1 VLLGWGGVVSNF
13 GFLQAEWPE
22 LFGEASRAER
32 LAVADPRTSCF
43 YARRVVELA
52 LDWLYEADGSLHEP
66 YHRDLSAMINE
77 PTLVNLVG
85 PALRAKMDV
94 IRRQGNLA
102 VHSRKPVRSN
112 DATRTVAELFHVLYW
127 LARNYARDD
136 ANVPAAGLGFDVALI
151 PVPEPAEARQKKQA
165 ELQEMAGQFAEQQTE
180 LAKERCRSQDL
191 DAEVQQLRE
200 QIKAAKATNAR
211 RQDAHDYNE
220 ADTRV
225 HIIDLLLQ
233 EAGWTLDKVEDR
245 EYPVD
250 GLLITTTNR
259 SGKGRVDYVLWD
271 DDGKPVGLVEAKAT
285 THSPL
290 EGQEQARQYADALER
305 KFGRRPVIFYT
316 NGYETWI
323 WDDGNKYPPR
333 PIQGFYTKDE
343 LRSLITRRAS
353 RQALSSTPI
362 NEEIV
367 ERYYQSRAIRR
378 IGERFD
384 RENQRQALLVM
395 ATGSGKTR
403 TAVALVDLLQ
413 KAGWVK
419 RVLFLADRR
428 ELVSQATAA
437 FKEHLPGTTT
447 VNLLVERQDTAR
459 VYVSTYPTI
468 LNLINEVSDSGERRF
483 GPGYFDL
490 VIVDEAHRSIFNK
503 YKAIFDYFDALLVGL
518 TATPKNEIDRN
529 TYRVF
534 NLEEGN
540 PTDAYDL
547 EQAKADGYLVGP
559 LTINVPL
566 RIPQRGIRYDDLSDE
581 EKAQWDDLDWDE
593 EDGTPDEVSADEVNR
608 FLFNEDTI
616 DKMLRT
622 VMTYGYKVQG
632 NDVLGKTIVFARNQ
646 RHAEFIVERFN
657 KLYPEH
663 GGGFARVISYKTRG
677 AEALIDQFRLK
688 DSPLRMAVSVD
699 MLDTGIDIPEVVN
712 LVLARA
718 VRSKTK
724 FWQMIGRGTRL
735 CKDLF
740 GPGQDKQQ
748 FLVFDLARNVE
759 YFNANIQETEG
770 RTQKSL
776 SERLF
781 AQRAELLHALDDGQ
795 PASDGDTTVRND
807 VAARL
812 QAEVA
817 AMNRDNIEVRRHF
830 REVDTFLDPESW
842 MQITAEKRDELKE
855 KLAALPSSYKDDDSG
870 EEAKRFDLLALRL
883 QLGLLVGDPGYD
895 ALRLQVQR
903 IGEDLLDPTT
913 LNNPVVARHAE
924 FLTEV
929 TSEEWWQD
937 VTLSMLETM
946 RRTMRGLVRLI
957 PAKHR
962 AIVYSDFEDELGE
975 LTPTELKGLEVGT
988 DRTKFERKVRTYLRS
1003 HSDNLIVQKL
1013 LRGRQITSSDLAE
1026 LKTIFL
1032 DLGFGTEADMDLVAE
1047 EHHGFGLL
1055 LRSITG
1061 LSRETA
1067 VRIFDE
1073 FQQGRNLSPAEY
1085 SFVELI
1091 IDSLTKNGYL
1101 DVDDLYEQPFKR
1113 LGDPDIVFHE
1123 PLDIDVIVDVL
1134 QHVRSTAIPTDA
1146 EAS

>member
-1 VLLGWGGVVSNF
+1 LGDAVTNF
-13 GFLQAEWPE
+13 GFLRAEWSE
-22 LFGEASRAER
+22 LFGEAIRAER
-32 LAVADPRTSCF
+32 LAAADPRTSCF
-43 YARRVVELA
+43 YARRAVELA
-52 LDWLYEADGSLHEP
+52 LNWLYEADGALHQP
-66 YHRDLSAMINE
+66 YHHDLSAMINE
-77 PTLVNLVG
+77 PTLVNLTG

-102 VHSRKPVRSN
+102 VHSRKPVRGN

-127 LARNYARDD
+127 LARNYTREE
-136 ANVPAAGLGFDVALI
+136 ANLPAADLVFDASLI
-151 PVPEPAEARQKKQA
+151 PVPEPTEVRRKKQA
-165 ELQEMAGQFAEQQTE
+165 ELQEMAKQFTEQQAE
-180 LAKERCRSQDL
+180 LAKERRRSHDL
-191 DAEVQQLRE
+191 DAEVQRLRE
-200 QIKAAKATNAR
+200 QIKAAKAVNAR
-211 RQDAHDYNE
+211 RHDVHDLNE
-220 ADTRV
+220 ADTRAQL
-225 HIIDLLLQ
+225 IDLLLQ
-233 EAGWTLDKVEDR
+233 EAGWPLDKDEDR
-245 EYPVD
+245 EYPVE
-250 GLLITTTNR
+250 GLPITSRNK

-271 DDGKPVGLVEAKAT
+271 DDGKPLGLVEAKAT
-285 THSPL
+285 THSPQ

-333 PIQGFYTKDE
+333 DVQGFYTKDE
-343 LRSLITRRAS
+343 LRSLIARRAS

-384 RENQRQALLVM
+384 KENQRRALLVM

-403 TAVALVDLLQ
+403 TAIALVDLLQ

-428 ELVSQATAA
+428 ELVGQATAA
-437 FKEHLPGTTT
+437 FKEHLRGTTT
-447 VNLLVERQDTAR
+447 VNLLTERKDTAR

-534 NLEEGN
+534 NLEDGN

-559 LTINVPL
+559 FTINVPL
-566 RIPQRGIRYDDLSDE
+566 RFPQRGIRYDDLSDE

-616 DKMLRT
+616 DKMLQT

-646 RHAEFIVERFN
+646 RHADFIVERFN
-657 KLYPEH
+657 KLYPQH
-663 GGGFARVISYKTRG
+663 GGEFARVISHKTRG
-677 AEALIDQFRLK
+677 AEALIDQFRLT

-712 LVLARA
+712 LVLAKA

-795 PASDGDTTVRND
+795 PASDADTAVRND

-812 QAEVA
+812 QGEVA
-817 AMNRDNIEVRRHF
+817 AMNRENIEVRRHL

-842 MQITAEKRDELKE
+842 RQITAEKRDELKE

-937 VTLSMLETM
+937 VTLPMLETM

-962 AIVYSDFEDELGE
+962 AIVYSDFEDELGG

-1003 HSDNLIVQKL
+1003 HNDNLIVQKL

-1026 LKTIFL
+1026 LKSIFL
-1032 DLGFGTEADMDLVAE
+1032 DLGFGTEADIDLIAD
-1047 EHHGFGLL
+1047 EHHGFGLF

-1085 SFVELI
+1085 NFVELI

-1101 DVDDLYEQPFKR
+1101 EIDDLYEQPFKH
-1113 LGDPDIVFHE
+1113 LGDPDIVFHA
-1123 PLDIDVIVDVL
+1123 PLDMDVIVDVL
-1134 QHVRSTAIPTDA
+1134 QHVKRTAVPTDA

>member
-1 VLLGWGGVVSNF
+1 MSNF
-13 GFLQAEWPE
+13 AFLRAEWPE
-22 LFGEASRAER
+22 LFDEAIQAER
-32 LAVADPRTSCF
+32 LAVVDPRTSCF
-43 YARRVVELA
+43 YARRTVELA
-52 LDWLYEADGSLHEP
+52 LNWLYEVDGSLHEP
-66 YHRDLSAMINE
+66 YHRDLSAMVNE

-102 VHSRKPVRSN
+102 VHSRKAVRSN

-136 ANVPAAGLGFDVALI
+136 ANVPSADLGFDASLI
-151 PVPEPAEARQKKQA
+151 PVPEPTDARQKKQA
-165 ELQEMAGQFAEQQTE
+165 ELQEMANQFAEHQAE
-180 LAKERCRSQDL
+180 LAKERRRSQDL
-191 DAEVQQLRE
+191 DAEVERLRE
-200 QIKAAKATNAR
+200 QIKAAKAANAR

-220 ADTRV
+220 AETRV
-225 HIIDLLLQ
+225 HIIDLLLL
-233 EAGWTLDKVEDR
+233 EAGWTLDKTEDR
-245 EYPVD
+245 EYPVE
-250 GLLITTTNR
+250 GLPISSRNR
-259 SGKGRVDYVLWD
+259 SGNGRVDYVLWD
-271 DDGKPVGLVEAKAT
+271 DDGKPLGLVEAKAT
-285 THSPL
+285 THSAM

-316 NGYETWI
+316 NGYETWL
-323 WDDGNKYPPR
+323 WDDGNRYPPR
-333 PIQGFYTKDE
+333 PVQGFYTKDE

-384 RENQRQALLVM
+384 KENQRRALLVM

-403 TAVALVDLLQ
+403 TAIALVDLLQ
-413 KAGWVK
+413 KAGWAK

-428 ELVSQATAA
+428 ELVGQATAA

-447 VNLLVERQDTAR
+447 VNLLTERKDTAR
-459 VYVSTYPTI
+459 VYLSTYPTI

-559 LTINVPL
+559 FTINVPL
-566 RIPQRGIRYDDLSDE
+566 KFPQRGIRYDDLPDDE
-581 EKAQWDDLDWDE
+581 KSQWDELDWDE
-593 EDGTPDEVSADEVNR
+593 EDGAPDEVGADEVNR
-608 FLFNEDTI
+608 FLFNDDTI
-616 DKMLRT
+616 DKMLQT
-622 VMTYGYKVQG
+622 VMTYGYRVQG

-663 GGGFARVISYKTRG
+663 GGEFARVISYKTRG

-712 LVLARA
+712 LVLAKA

-795 PASDGDTTVRND
+795 PASDGETAVRND

-812 QAEVA
+812 RAEVA
-817 AMNRDNIEVRRHF
+817 AMNRDNIEVRRHL
-830 REVDTFLDPESW
+830 REVDTFLNPESW
-842 MQITAEKRDELKE
+842 KQITAEKRDELKE
-855 KLAALPSSYKDDDSG
+855 KLAALPSTHKDDDSG

-913 LNNPVVARHAE
+913 INNPVVARHAG

-937 VTLSMLETM
+937 VTLPMLETM

-988 DRTKFERKVRTYLRS
+988 DRTKFERKVRTYLHS
-1003 HSDNLIVQKL
+1003 HNDNLIVQKL

-1026 LKTIFL
+1026 LKSIFL

-1047 EHHGFGLL
+1047 EHDGFGLF

-1123 PLDIDVIVDVL
+1123 SLDIDVIVDVL
-1134 QHVRSTAIPTDA
+1134 HHVRSTAVPTDA

>member
-1 VLLGWGGVVSNF
+1 MSNF
-13 GFLQAEWPE
+13 WFLRTEWPE
-22 LFGEASRAER
+22 LFGDAVRAER

-43 YARRVVELA
+43 YARRAVELT
-52 LDWLYEADGSLHEP
+52 LDWLYEADSTLHEP
-66 YHRDLSAMINE
+66 YRRDLSAMITE

-85 PALRAKMDV
+85 PALRAKLDV

-136 ANVPAAGLGFDVALI
+136 ANVPAAGLAFDASLI
-151 PVPEPAEARQKKQA
+151 PGPEPTEVRQKKQA
-165 ELQEMAGQFAEQQTE
+165 ELQEMAKQFDDQQAE
-180 LAKERCRSQDL
+180 LAKERRRGQDL
-191 DAEVQQLRE
+191 DAEVQRLRE
-200 QIKAAKATNAR
+200 QIKAAKAANAR
-211 RQDAHDYNE
+211 RRDTHDYNE
-220 ADTRV
+220 AETRV
-225 HIIDLLLQ
+225 HLIDLLLQ
-233 EAGWTLDKVEDR
+233 EAGWPLDKVEDR
-245 EYPVD
+245 EYPVE
-250 GLLITTTNR
+250 GLPTNT
-259 SGKGRVDYVLWD
+259 GKGRVDYVLWD
-271 DDGKPVGLVEAKAT
+271 DDGKPLGLVEAKAT
-285 THSPL
+285 THSPI
-290 EGQEQARQYADALER
+290 EGQEQARQYADALEHA
-305 KFGRRPVIFYT
+305 FGRRPVIFYT
-316 NGYETWI
+316 NGYETWL
-323 WDDGNKYPPR
+323 WDDGNRYPPR
-333 PIQGFYTKDE
+333 PVQGFYTKDE
-343 LRSLITRRAS
+343 LRSLIARRAS
-353 RQALSSTPI
+353 RQALGSTPI

-403 TAVALVDLLQ
+403 TAIALVDLLQ

-428 ELVSQATAA
+428 ELVGQATAA

-447 VNLLVERQDTAR
+447 VNLLKERKDTAR

-503 YKAIFDYFDALLVGL
+503 YKAIFEYFDALLVGL

-529 TYRVF
+529 TYRIF

-559 LTINVPL
+559 FTINVPL
-566 RIPQRGIRYDDLSDE
+566 RFPQRGIRYDDLSDE
-581 EKAQWDDLDWDE
+581 EKERWDELDWDE
-593 EDGTPDEVSADEVNR
+593 EDGAPDEVGADEVNR
-608 FLFNEDTI
+608 FLFNDDTI
-616 DKMLRT
+616 DKMLQT
-622 VMTYGYKVQG
+622 VMTYGYKVNG
-632 NDVLGKTIVFARNQ
+632 GDLLGKTIVFARNQ

-663 GGGFARVISYKTRG
+663 GGEFARVISYKTRG

-712 LVLARA
+712 LVLAKA

-759 YFNANIQETEG
+759 YFNADIQETEG

-781 AQRAELLHALDDGQ
+781 TQRAELLHVLDDDQ
-795 PASDGDTTVRND
+795 PASDGETAVRNE

-817 AMNRDNIEVRRHF
+817 AMNRDNIEVRRHL

-842 MQITAEKRDELKE
+842 KKITAEKRDELKE
-855 KLAALPSSYKDDDSG
+855 KLAALPSTYKDDDSG

-903 IGEDLLDPTT
+903 IAEDLLDPTT

-937 VTLSMLETM
+937 VTLPMLETM

-1003 HSDNLIVQKL
+1003 HNDNLIVQKL

-1026 LKTIFL
+1026 LKSIFL
-1032 DLGFGTEADMDLVAE
+1032 DLGFGTKADINLVAE
-1047 EHHGFGLL
+1047 EHYGFGLF

-1085 SFVELI
+1085 SFIELI
-1091 IDSLTKNGYL
+1091 IDSLTENGYL
-1101 DVDDLYEQPFKR
+1101 EVDDLYEQPFKR
-1113 LGDPDIVFHE
+1113 MGDPDIVFHDSS
-1123 PLDIDVIVDVL
+1123 DIDVIVEVL
-1134 QHVRSTAIPTDA
+1134 NHVRSTAIPTDV
-1146 EAS
+1146 EAC

>member
-1 VLLGWGGVVSNF
+1 VSNF
-13 GFLQAEWPE
+13 GFLKAEWPE
-22 LFGEASRAER
+22 LFGEAAQAER

-43 YARRVVELA
+43 YARRAVELA
-52 LDWLYEADGSLHEP
+52 LNWLYEADGSLHEP
-66 YHRDLSAMINE
+66 YQRDLSAMINE

-136 ANVPAAGLGFDVALI
+136 ANVPAAGLGFDASLI
-151 PVPEPAEARQKKQA
+151 PVPEPAEVRQKKQA
-165 ELQEMAGQFAEQQTE
+165 ELQEMAKQFAEQQAE
-180 LAKERCRSQDL
+180 LAKERRRSQDL
-191 DAEVQQLRE
+191 DAQVQRLRE
-200 QIKAAKATNAR
+200 QIKAAKAVNAR
-211 RQDAHDYNE
+211 RQDSHDYNE
-220 ADTRV
+220 ADTRA

-233 EAGWTLDKVEDR
+233 EAGWPLDKIEAR
-245 EYPVD
+245 EYPVE
-250 GLLITTTNR
+250 GLPTK
-259 SGKGRVDYVLWD
+259 SGKGRIDYVLWD
-271 DDGKPVGLVEAKAT
+271 DDGKPLGLVEAKAT
-285 THSPL
+285 MHSAL
-290 EGQEQARQYADALER
+290 EGQEQARQYADALES

-316 NGYETWI
+316 NGYETWL

-333 PIQGFYTKDE
+333 PVQGFYTKDE
-343 LRSLITRRAS
+343 LRSLIARRAS
-353 RQALSSTPI
+353 RQALSNTPI

-384 RENQRQALLVM
+384 QDNQRQALLVM

-403 TAVALVDLLQ
+403 TAIALVDVLQ

-428 ELVSQATAA
+428 ELVGQATAA

-447 VNLLVERQDTAR
+447 VNLLKERNDTAR
-459 VYVSTYPTI
+459 VYVSTYQTI

-483 GPGYFDL
+483 GIGYFDL

-503 YKAIFDYFDALLVGL
+503 YKAIFDYFDSLLVGL

-559 LTINVPL
+559 FTINVPL
-566 RIPQRGIRYDDLSDE
+566 RFPQRGIRYDDLPDE
-581 EKAQWDDLDWDE
+581 EKAQWDELDWDE
-593 EDGTPDEVSADEVNR
+593 ENGAPDEVGADEVNR
-608 FLFNEDTI
+608 FLFNDDTI
-616 DKMLRT
+616 DKMLET
-622 VMTYGYKVQG
+622 VMTYGYRVQG
-632 NDVLGKTIVFARNQ
+632 GDVLGKTIVFARNQ
-646 RHAEFIVERFN
+646 RHAEFIVERFD

-663 GGGFARVISYKTRG
+663 GGELARVIIHKPR

-688 DSPLRMAVSVD
+688 NSPLRMAVSVD

-759 YFNANIQETEG
+759 YFNADIKETEG

-781 AQRAELLHALDDGQ
+781 AQRAELLHVLDDGQ
-795 PASDGDTTVRND
+795 SVTEGDAVVRNN
-807 VAARL
+807 VADRL
-812 QAEVA
+812 RAEVA
-817 AMNRDNIEVRRHF
+817 AMNRDNIEVRRHL

-842 MQITAEKRDELKE
+842 KQITAEKRDELKE
-855 KLAALPSSYKDDDSG
+855 KLAALPSAYQDDDRG
-870 EEAKRFDLLALRL
+870 EETKRFDLLALRL

-903 IGEDLLDPTT
+903 IAEDLLDPTT

-937 VTLSMLETM
+937 VTLPMLETM

-957 PAKHR
+957 PVKHR
-962 AIVYSDFEDELGE
+962 AVVYSDFEDELGE

-988 DRTKFERKVRTYLRS
+988 DRTKFERRVRTYLRS
-1003 HSDNLIVQKL
+1003 HNDNLVVQKL
-1013 LRGRQITSSDLAE
+1013 LRGRQITSSDLNE
-1026 LKTIFL
+1026 LKNVFL
-1032 DLGFGTEADMDLVAE
+1032 DLGFGTDADIDQAAGE
-1047 EHHGFGLL
+1047 YHGFGLF

-1067 VRIFDE
+1067 VRIFGE

-1091 IDSLTKNGYL
+1091 IDSLTKNGFL
-1101 DVDDLYEQPFKR
+1101 EVDDLYEQPFKR
-1113 LGDPDIVFHE
+1113 MGDPDTVFHDSS
-1123 PLDIDVIVDVL
+1123 DIDVIVDAL
-1134 QHVRSTAIPTDA
+1134 NDVRSTAIPTDA

>member
-1 VLLGWGGVVSNF
+1 MSNF
-13 GFLQAEWPE
+13 AFLQAEWPE
-22 LFGEASRAER
+22 LFGEAIRAER
-32 LAVADPRTSCF
+32 LAVTDPRTSCF
-43 YARRVVELA
+43 YARRAVELT
-52 LDWLYEADGSLHEP
+52 LNWLYEADSSLHEP
-66 YHRDLSAMINE
+66 YRRDLSAMINE
-77 PTLVNLVG
+77 PTLVNLAG
-85 PALRAKMDV
+85 PALRTKMDV

-102 VHSRKPVRSN
+102 VHSGRPVRNN
-112 DATRTVAELFHVLYW
+112 DATRAVAELFHVLYW
-127 LARNYARDD
+127 LARNYARDE
-136 ANVPAAGLGFDVALI
+136 ANVPSAGLGFDASLI
-151 PVPEPAEARQKKQA
+151 PVPEPTEIRQKKQA
-165 ELQEMAGQFAEQQTE
+165 ELQEMAKQFADQQAE
-180 LAKERCRSQDL
+180 LASERSRRQDL
-191 DAEVQQLRE
+191 DAEVQRLRE
-200 QIKAAKATNAR
+200 QIKAAKAVNAR
-211 RQDAHDYNE
+211 RQDPHDYNE
-220 ADTRV
+220 AETRV

-233 EAGWTLDKVEDR
+233 EAGWSLDEKQDR
-245 EYPVD
+245 EYPVE
-250 GLLITTTNR
+250 GLPTK
-259 SGKGRVDYVLWD
+259 SGRGKIDYVLWD
-271 DDGKPVGLVEAKAT
+271 DDGKPLGLVEAKAT
-285 THSPL
+285 THSAL
-290 EGQEQARQYADALER
+290 EGQEQARQYAEALQST
-305 KFGRRPVIFYT
+305 FGRRPVIFYT
-316 NGYETWI
+316 NGYETWL

-333 PIQGFYTKDE
+333 PVQGFYTKDE

-403 TAVALVDLLQ
+403 TAIALVDVLQ

-428 ELVSQATAA
+428 ELVAQATAA

-447 VNLLVERQDTAR
+447 VNLLAERKDTAR

-518 TATPKNEIDRN
+518 TATPRNEIDRN

-540 PTDAYDL
+540 PTDAYEL

-559 LTINVPL
+559 FTINVPL
-566 RIPQRGIRYDDLSDE
+566 KFPQRGIRYDDLPDA
-581 EKAQWDDLDWDE
+581 EKAQWDDLEWDE
-593 EDGTPDEVSADEVNR
+593 EDGAPNEVGADELNR
-608 FLFNEDTI
+608 FLFNDDTI
-616 DKMLRT
+616 DKMLQT
-622 VMTYGYKVQG
+622 VMTYGYRVQG
-632 NDVLGKTIVFARNQ
+632 NDLLGKTIVFARNQ

-657 KLYPEH
+657 KLYPER
-663 GGGFARVISYKTRG
+663 GGEFARVISYKTRG
-677 AEALIDQFRLK
+677 AEALIDQLRLK
-688 DSPLRMAVSVD
+688 DSPLRMTVSVD
-699 MLDTGIDIPEVVN
+699 MLDTGIDIPEIVN
-712 LVLARA
+712 LVLAKA

-759 YFNANIQETEG
+759 YFNADIQETHG
-770 RTQKSL
+770 RAQKSL

-781 AQRAELLHALDDGQ
+781 AQRAELVHALDDGQ
-795 PASDGDTTVRND
+795 PISDGNAVVRND

-812 QAEVA
+812 RAEVA
-817 AMNRDNIEVRRHF
+817 AMNRDNIEVRRHL

-842 MQITAEKRDELKE
+842 KQITAEKRDELKE
-855 KLAALPSSYKDDDSG
+855 KLAALPSAYSGDGG

-883 QLGLLVGDPGYD
+883 QLGLLIGDPGYD

-903 IGEDLLDPTT
+903 VGEDLLNPVT

-1003 HSDNLIVQKL
+1003 HNDNLIVQKL
-1013 LRGRQITSSDLAE
+1013 LRGRQVTSSDLTE
-1026 LKTIFL
+1026 LKSIFL
-1032 DLGFGTEADMDLVAE
+1032 DLGFGTETDMNLVAE
-1047 EHHGFGLL
+1047 EHHGFGLF

-1085 SFVELI
+1085 SFIELI
-1091 IDSLTKNGYL
+1091 IDSLAKNGYL
-1101 DVDDLYEQPFKR
+1101 EVDDLYEQPFKR
-1113 LGDPDIVFHE
+1113 MGDPNIVFRDAS
-1123 PLDIDVIVDVL
+1123 DIDVIVDVL
-1134 QHVRSTAIPTDA
+1134 NHVRSTAIPTDLKA
-1146 EAS
+1146 C

>member
-1 VLLGWGGVVSNF
+1 MSNF

-22 LFGEASRAER
+22 LFGEAIRAER
-32 LAVADPRTSCF
+32 LAVTDPRTSCF
-43 YARRVVELA
+43 YARRSVELA
-52 LDWLYEADGSLHEP
+52 LNWLYEADGSLHEP
-66 YHRDLSAMINE
+66 YQRDLSAMINE

-112 DATRTVAELFHVLYW
+112 DAARTVAELFHVLYW
-127 LARNYARDD
+127 LAHDYARDE
-136 ANVPAAGLGFDVALI
+136 ANVPAAGLGFDASLI
-151 PVPEPAEARQKKQA
+151 PVPEPAEVRQKKQA
-165 ELQEMAGQFAEQQTE
+165 ELQEMAKQFAEQQAE
-180 LAKERCRSQDL
+180 LAKERRRSQDL
-191 DAEVQQLRE
+191 DAQVQRLRE
-200 QIKAAKATNAR
+200 QIKAAKAVNVR
-211 RQDAHDYNE
+211 RQDRHDYNE
-220 ADTRV
+220 ADTRA

-233 EAGWTLDKVEDR
+233 EAGWPLDKIEDR

-250 GLLITTTNR
+250 GLPAK
-259 SGKGRVDYVLWD
+259 SGKGRIDYVLWD
-271 DDGKPVGLVEAKAT
+271 DDGKPLGLVEAKAT
-285 THSPL
+285 MHSAL
-290 EGQEQARQYADALER
+290 EGQEQARQYADALEGMS
-305 KFGRRPVIFYT
+305 GRRPVIFYT
-316 NGYETWI
+316 NGYESWL
-323 WDDGNKYPPR
+323 WDDGNKYPAR
-333 PIQGFYTKDE
+333 PVQGFYTKDE
-343 LRSLITRRAS
+343 LRSLIARRAS

-378 IGERFD
+378 IGERLD
-384 RENQRQALLVM
+384 QDNQRQALLVM

-403 TAVALVDLLQ
+403 TAIALVDVLQ

-428 ELVSQATAA
+428 ELVGQAAAA

-447 VNLLVERQDTAR
+447 VNLLKERNDTAR
-459 VYVSTYPTI
+459 VYVSTYQTI

-559 LTINVPL
+559 FTINVPL
-566 RIPQRGIRYDDLSDE
+566 RFPQRGIRYDDLPDE
-581 EKAQWDDLDWDE
+581 EKAQWDELDWDE
-593 EDGTPDEVSADEVNR
+593 EDGAPDEVGADEVNR
-608 FLFNEDTI
+608 FLFNDDTI
-616 DKMLRT
+616 DKMLQT
-622 VMTYGYKVQG
+622 VMTYGYRVQG
-632 NDVLGKTIVFARNQ
+632 GDVLGKTIVFARNQ

-663 GGGFARVISYKTRG
+663 GGEFARVIIHKPRG

-688 DSPLRMAVSVD
+688 NSPLRMAVSVD

-712 LVLARA
+712 LVLAKA

-759 YFNANIQETEG
+759 YFNADIKEAEG

-781 AQRAELLHALDDGQ
+781 AQRAELLHVLDDGQ
-795 PASDGDTTVRND
+795 PVTEGDTVVRNN
-807 VAARL
+807 VADRL
-812 QAEVA
+812 RAEVA
-817 AMNRDNIEVRRHF
+817 AMNRDNIEVRRHL

-842 MQITAEKRDELKE
+842 KQITAEKRDELKE
-855 KLAALPSSYKDDDSG
+855 KLAALPSAYQDDDRG

-883 QLGLLVGDPGYD
+883 QLGLLAGDPGYD

-903 IGEDLLDPTT
+903 IAEDLLDPTT

-924 FLTEV
+924 FLTES

-937 VTLSMLETM
+937 VTLPMLETM

-957 PAKHR
+957 PVKHR
-962 AIVYSDFEDELGE
+962 AVVYSDFEDELGE

-988 DRTKFERKVRTYLRS
+988 DRTKFERRARTYLRS
-1003 HSDNLIVQKL
+1003 HNDNLVVQKL

-1026 LKTIFL
+1026 LKNVFL
-1032 DLGFGTEADMDLVAE
+1032 DLGFGTEADIDQAADE
-1047 EHHGFGLL
+1047 YHGFGLF

-1067 VRIFDE
+1067 VRIFEE
-1073 FQQGRNLSPAEY
+1073 FQQGRNLRPAEY

-1101 DVDDLYEQPFKR
+1101 EVDDLYEQPFKR
-1113 LGDPDIVFHE
+1113 MGDPDIVFHDSS
-1123 PLDIDVIVDVL
+1123 DIDVIVDAL
-1134 QHVRSTAIPTDA
+1134 NYVRSTAIPTDP
-1146 EAS
+1146 EAC